1 LATTPSDAG
10 ASVLVIEDDESVATV
25 LELAFTARGYAVA
38 PCATGVAG
46 MAAASELVPDVVVLD
61 LGLPDVDGIDVC
73 RQLRR
78 WYANPILVLTAD
90 GDEDRKVTALDAGAD
105 DYVTKPFSM
114 GEVLARMRVALRHR
128 KVLASV
134 VPHGELTLGP
144 LVVDP
149 DGWSAVLDGR
159 PLALRPREF
168 DLLLLLARNVGKVLT
183 HGHLAER
190 IWGDAGANHVESL
203 RWHVMQL
210 RKKLGASPGAPSIE
224 TLAGVGYRLRL
235 AD

>member
-1 LATTPSDAG
+1 
-10 ASVLVIEDDESVATV
+10 
-25 LELAFTARGYAVA
+25 
-38 PCATGVAG
+38 
-46 MAAASELVPDVVVLD
+46 VLD
-61 LGLPDVDGIDVC
+61 LGLPDLDGIDVC

-90 GDEDRKVTALDAGAD
+90 GDEDRKITALDAGAD

-128 KVLASV
+128 RVLAAV
-134 VPHGELTLGP
+134 VPDGELVLGS
-144 LVVDP
+144 LVLDVE
-149 DGWSAVLDGR
+149 GWSAVLDDE

-168 DLLLLLARNVGKVLT
+168 DLLVLLARNVGKVLT
-183 HGHLAER
+183 HGHLAEQL
-190 IWGDAGANHVESL
+190 WGGAGANHVESL

-210 RKKLGASPGAPSIE
+210 RKKLGASAQAPSIE

-235 AD
+235 VG

>member
-1 LATTPSDAG
+1 MTTPSDAG
-10 ASVLVIEDDESVATV
+10 ASVLVIEDDESVSTV
-25 LELAFTARGYAVA
+25 LELAFSARGYAVE
-38 PCATGVAG
+38 PTATGVAG
-46 MAAASELVPDVVVLD
+46 MAAASRLVPDVVVLD

-90 GDEDRKVTALDAGAD
+90 GDEERKITALDAGAD

-128 KVLASV
+128 RVLASV
-134 VPHGELTLGP
+134 VPDGELVLGP
-144 LVVDP
+144 LVLDP
-149 DGWSAVLDGR
+149 EGWAAAIDGR
-159 PLALRPREF
+159 PMTLRPREF
-168 DLLLLLARNVGKVLT
+168 DLLVLLARNVGKVLT
-183 HGHLAER
+183 HGHLAQEV
-190 IWGDAGANHVESL
+190 WGDADASHVESL

-210 RKKLGASPGAPSIE
+210 RKKLAVAPDAPTIE

-235 AD
+235 EG